1 KMAYPVLL
9 YQESD
14 RTKLLESIDANFPDF
29 KFIQE
34 TYHYLCN
41 YFQIA
46 YGAGKGLIYDFQLLD
61 FVKKYKLDVFK
72 TISALKFLERDK
84 WLTLSEAVNIPARLK
99 FEVDF
104 KELYKFQVQSLY
116 YDPLIKVILRAYG
129 GIFDFFVPIN
139 EYELAKKLGKSQ
151 DEIVK
156 MLLHMQ
162 SQDLMSYLPRTD
174 LPQLQF
180 LQARVD
186 YKNLYIDT
194 NFIAERKKFKQ
205 DQIQAIFEY
214 LARKDCRSLAL
225 QQYFGEKVIKPCMVC
240 DLCLTREF
248 QNNQVKKI
256 EQTIHEILRQGPKN
270 HEELLTAI
278 NIGKK
283 ELQLKVLKELLD
295 SNMITYQN
303 ELYSVN

>member
-1 KMAYPVLL
+1 M
-9 YQESD
+9 
-14 RTKLLESIDANFPDF
+14 
-29 KFIQE
+29 
-34 TYHYLCN
+34 
-41 YFQIA
+41 
-46 YGAGKGLIYDFQLLD
+46 
-61 FVKKYKLDVFK
+61 
-72 TISALKFLERDK
+72 
-84 WLTLSEAVNIPARLK
+84 
-99 FEVDF
+99 
-104 KELYKFQVQSLY
+104 QSLY
-116 YDPLIKVILRAYG
+116 YDPLIKIILRAYG
-129 GIFDFFVPIN
+129 GVFDFFVAIN

-156 MLLHMQ
+156 MLLHLQ
-162 SQDLMSYLPRTD
+162 SQDLISYLPRTD

-205 DQIQAIFEY
+205 DQVQAVFEY
-214 LARKDCRSLAL
+214 LATKDCRSLAL
-225 QQYFGEKVIKPCMVC
+225 QQYFGENVVEPCMVC

-256 EQTIHEILRQGPKN
+256 EQTIQAILIKGPKN
-270 HEELLTAI
+270 HEELLSAI

-283 ELQLKVLKELLD
+283 ELQLKVLKELID
-295 SNMITYQN
+295 SSMITYQN